1 MWNWKKKRIFLDHAS
16 TTPLDREV
24 EHVMQKTAR
33 DHFANP
39 SAWYREGVDAQAS
52 LDIARQEVARV
63 THVTPSQVIFTR
75 GGTESLHLALR
86 GIIEH
91 ALRQGKH
98 MPHVILSPFEHS
110 AVEEIIEWYYVRG
123 LIQREYIP
131 LEHTGERIDVR
142 ALKTLLKPETI
153 LVTCMYVN
161 NELGTIQPIKEITKT
176 VRWFKKHHGI
186 PESPYP
192 LVHTDAMQAPLWCD
206 LNLQTLGVDA
216 LSFSGSKIYGPKS
229 SGVLIVRNRAL
240 LAPWL
245 VGGGQEF
252 GMRAGTED
260 VAQSIGLAHA
270 LYKAIAM
277 QSTET
282 RRMQEMIDWLRN
294 VIHTALPEAI
304 VTTPLSSTGDAV
316 PHMLHLIIPECES
329 EQLVLR
335 LDHHGFLV
343 SAQSACQK
351 NLDGASR
358 TTKAYCAARGLVLPA
373 EYATVRISCGRETT
387 QKDLKACGHALV
399 REVQAMRHEAKTWL
413 GTATSPKEVVS
424 SHNL

>member
-16 TTPLDREV
+16 TTPLDRDV

-39 SAWYREGVDAQAS
+39 SAWYREGVGAAAS
-52 LDIARQEVARV
+52 LTTLRQEVARV

-86 GIIEH
+86 GIIEQ
-91 ALRQGKH
+91 ALRQGQY

-123 LIQREYIP
+123 LIQRDYIP
-131 LEHTGERIDVR
+131 LEATGERIDVR
-142 ALKTLLKPETI
+142 ALKALLKPETI

-161 NELGTIQPIKEITKT
+161 NELGTIQPLKEITKT
-176 VRWFKKHHGI
+176 VRWFKKHHGTSD
-186 PESPYP
+186 SPYP

-206 LNLQTLGVDA
+206 LNLQALGVDA

-229 SGVLIVRNRAL
+229 SGALIVRNRTF

-252 GMRAGTED
+252 GLRAGTED
-260 VAQSIGLAHA
+260 IAQSTGLVHA
-270 LYKAIAM
+270 LGKALQV
-277 QSTET
+277 QSKET
-282 RRMQEMIDWLRN
+282 RRMQDMIDWLRN
-294 VIHTALPEAI
+294 FIHTALPEALI
-304 VTTPLSSTGDAV
+304 TTPLSRTGDAV
-316 PHMLHLIIPECES
+316 PHMLHLIIPDCES

-335 LDHHGFLV
+335 LDHYGFMV
-343 SAQSACQK
+343 SAQSSCQK
-351 NLDGASR
+351 NIDGASR
-358 TTKAYCAARGLVLPA
+358 TVKAYCAARGLVLPTT
-373 EYATVRISCGRETT
+373 YATVRISCGRGTT
-387 QKDLKACGHALV
+387 QADLKACGHTLA
-399 REVQAMRHEAKTWL
+399 REVRAMRHEADMWL
-413 GTATSPKEVVS
+413 GKNIDSKE
-424 SHNL
+424 